1 MCGGDGWNRGKEFEV
16 SILCSLSVLLYMMST
31 WDISDVNTTMWKKS
45 FILSIVPS
53 EFQPH
58 VTFLPAYC
66 RLA

>member
-53 EFQPH
+53 EF
-58 VTFLPAYC
+58 
-66 RLA
+66 